1 MCSFLCALVLVFI
14 ALAHGEAPYILQT
27 TVELQGDTSCR
38 LPITLLYFS
47 GAFLVALF
55 RTGLRWG
62 PDELD
67 TCEKVAG
74 ESLKPDKLNTHVVCH
89 T

>member
-1 MCSFLCALVLVFI
+1 MCSFLCELVIVVI

-27 TVELQGDTSCR
+27 TVESQGDTSWR

-67 TCEKVAG
+67 AHEGFPVKA
-74 ESLKPDKLNTHVVCH
+74 
-89 T
+89 